1 MVDETSHSSINRES
15 LAHIV
20 ELHRDDFVNFYK
32 TILRK
37 NIFINHIQIRPADI
51 EPVCQA
57 EVEAFI
63 FALRNNFSNT
73 SSHGAGLCKAGL
85 GVRTIFEMHRP
96 MWFFIQ
102 FSTEDDIKIQEL
114 TAEYR
119 MYLLEGY
126 MEAREK
132 QIIMEQETI
141 RSAFEI
147 AMKRSNDAIH
157 EAQAQLL
164 KATEDSHLNTITAQE
179 DERRR
184 ISRELH
190 DDAGQ
195 AMMGIKMSLEKLKSL
210 EPANKPLITGIDRS
224 IELTDAAITKIRTVA
239 YSLRPPMLD
248 ILGIHRAIKQLCV
261 DFSEHTNLIILYTGE
276 DAPPLNDE
284 LAISIYRIVQES
296 LTNIVKHSGAHRA
309 WIRFQPGKNKI
320 KLNIIDDGKGFDT
333 EEQHTGIGLASMKE
347 RCRLLNGKFVIK
359 SSKGSSTLLAFTF
372 PILHQAEVTPL

>member
-96 MWFFIQ
+96 KWFFIQ

-119 MYLLEGY
+119 MHLLEGY

-248 ILGIHRAIKQLCV
+248 ILGIHLAIKQLCV